1 MTDNT
6 NQGQVNEIQSDA
18 LKVNLRNT
26 NVAFTIPDEH
36 QWFIQ
41 QSEKQWGLH
50 KRVVDFFNE
59 YDHPY
64 SNRTEVIKVL
74 PNVTISD
81 FWLYKELPTEEQK
94 RVVSVAL
101 EIYSK
106 LFSEKLP
113 HNLAKDLVTYF
124 LRFIESNN
132 EVLLHCGDG
141 VERCIQI
148 LDKYLDDNAFSYY
161 CHIGQFRLKL
171 SLAANNPATA
181 DQTFVFMKRLV
192 LSHILFWESTTQIEN
207 WYEEHKG
214 KMSRD
219 YSAEINTLG
228 QSMFSEFRERAESAK
243 NWQELCGNA
252 FTFSDIIKAF
262 ESKIA
267 IFEKAAEQFC
277 YIFYLLHLPGTI
289 DNQAQ
294 LIVELNKVIKRV
306 SELDEQECI
315 ASMDDLF
322 EQFVDFRESHL
333 NLILESILELGKS
346 IINKKDNYLIH
357 YFEKKIIEFG
367 FVTPGVTYITN
378 DWELKVNPCHIK
390 NVRVWLELIEYAPET
405 MQRLLSAL
413 IINLKIGGI
422 FVFDTDFF
430 QKDITKL
437 LNSKIFP
444 VYKQTKQLARIFPV
458 YFNEIGAEG
467 QLRDVS
473 TKIDELS
480 HRNDKLIHFLRKQIH
495 TEGNNSHIQI
505 TLQVIQFW
513 YDKKKENLLKILP
526 PNVYELVEPE
536 GIWVTGVNECL
547 HKFCTVSQLPLS
559 ELIELKKDEVEKI
572 AAKVE
577 HENPIDIKR
586 VCLIIELYQ
595 LLKDKYIFDSTDI
608 INILK
613 RNAFVE
619 TKDVDKL
626 DECLQGSNH
635 VATLKQIFV
644 LMKKLN
650 NIIFDPKESV
660 GWENVVYKRHIA
672 FGIPSMYGYYR
683 ENKFD
688 ALGLIFRLERIV
700 SVLVHEII
708 AEINTNFFT
717 FKNFKEICDTI
728 QLLHEGMKL
737 DGIYDQGFDSNLK
750 MLQYSLNSGSF
761 TIGQYINIFQFM
773 EGSLNEIIKN
783 YFIRPYEP
791 LLKVIIP
798 QMMPNEAT
806 DKLNMKKLVVQK
818 SEIFYREQLSSSFII
833 QQLDNFMSEILSN
846 LRKQVTILTPE
857 ESQNLMTYD
866 QKFALS
872 PLYKETPIMDNQ
884 VFLGAKAY
892 YLKKLFLNNYPV
904 PPGFVVTTEVFRR
917 INSILKVDPINEEFD
932 KMLLR
937 HLAEIE
943 KITGLKFGNPEHPL
957 LLSVRSG
964 SAISMPGAM
973 NTFLNV
979 GLNDEITEKLSEQ
992 DNYGW
997 TSWDCYRRLLQT
1009 WGMAHGLDRNDFD
1022 QIILNYKKKY
1032 NVTQKIEFT
1041 PANMREIAFAYKQF
1055 LIDNGVEFE
1064 SNPFQQLKK
1073 AIVAVF
1079 DSWNSPRAKVYR
1091 HHMHIAEEWGTAAVV
1106 QKMVLGNIHRESGS
1120 GVVFTRDVKKP
1131 SAAIN
1136 LTGDFSF
1143 LSQGEDI
1150 VGGLINTL
1158 PISELQRA
1166 AEYKTC
1172 PFSLE
1177 TQYPE
1182 IYNKLQEIAKNMIEK
1197 DGFSHQEIE
1206 FTFETAKAEDLYVLQ
1221 TRNMVSVRQDSV
1233 ETFATTEKMDK
1244 VGNGIGIGNKVLNGI
1259 IVFDMDDIQKVRNS
1273 DNPEQPIVLVRP
1285 DTVPDDIELII
1296 ECDGMLT
1303 ARGGATSHAAVTA
1316 ATLGKICVVNCDAL
1330 HVHEKEKSCTING
1343 VPFKVF
1349 DKVAID
1355 PRGGVIYKGNY
1366 LVIIDEFN

>member
-1 MTDNT
+1 MN
-6 NQGQVNEIQSDA
+6 
-18 LKVNLRNT
+18 
-26 NVAFTIPDEH
+26 
-36 QWFIQ
+36 
-41 QSEKQWGLH
+41 
-50 KRVVDFFNE
+50 
-59 YDHPY
+59 
-64 SNRTEVIKVL
+64 
-74 PNVTISD
+74 
-81 FWLYKELPTEEQK
+81 
-94 RVVSVAL
+94 
-101 EIYSK
+101 
-106 LFSEKLP
+106 
-113 HNLAKDLVTYF
+113 
-124 LRFIESNN
+124 
-132 EVLLHCGDG
+132 
-141 VERCIQI
+141 
-148 LDKYLDDNAFSYY
+148 
-161 CHIGQFRLKL
+161 
-171 SLAANNPATA
+171 
-181 DQTFVFMKRLV
+181 
-192 LSHILFWESTTQIEN
+192 
-207 WYEEHKG
+207 
-214 KMSRD
+214 
-219 YSAEINTLG
+219 
-228 QSMFSEFRERAESAK
+228 
-243 NWQELCGNA
+243 
-252 FTFSDIIKAF
+252 
-262 ESKIA
+262 
-267 IFEKAAEQFC
+267 
-277 YIFYLLHLPGTI
+277 
-289 DNQAQ
+289 
-294 LIVELNKVIKRV
+294 
-306 SELDEQECI
+306 
-315 ASMDDLF
+315 
-322 EQFVDFRESHL
+322 
-333 NLILESILELGKS
+333 
-346 IINKKDNYLIH
+346 
-357 YFEKKIIEFG
+357 
-367 FVTPGVTYITN
+367 
-378 DWELKVNPCHIK
+378 
-390 NVRVWLELIEYAPET
+390 
-405 MQRLLSAL
+405 
-413 IINLKIGGI
+413 
-422 FVFDTDFF
+422 
-430 QKDITKL
+430 
-437 LNSKIFP
+437 
-444 VYKQTKQLARIFPV
+444 
-458 YFNEIGAEG
+458 
-467 QLRDVS
+467 
-473 TKIDELS
+473 
-480 HRNDKLIHFLRKQIH
+480 
-495 TEGNNSHIQI
+495 
-505 TLQVIQFW
+505 
-513 YDKKKENLLKILP
+513 
-526 PNVYELVEPE
+526 
-536 GIWVTGVNECL
+536 
-547 HKFCTVSQLPLS
+547 

-572 AAKVE
+572 AAKVK

-866 QKFALS
+866 QKFAMS

-917 INSILKVDPINEEFD
+917 INSILKVEPINEEFD

-943 KITGLKFGNPEHPL
+943 KITGLQFGNPENPL

-1064 SNPFQQLKK
+1064 CNPFQQLKK
-1073 AIVAVF
+1073 AIVSVF

-1091 HHMHIAEEWGTAAVV
+1091 HHMHIAEEWGTAAVI

-1131 SAAIN
+1131 TAAIN

-1182 IYNKLQEIAKNMIEK
+1182 IYNKLREVAKNMIEK

-1233 ETFATTEKMDK
+1233 ETFSPTEKLEK

-1259 IVFDMDDIQKVRNS
+1259 IVFDLDDIQKVRHS